1 MFHPARD
8 PSFAERAAAVRDAG
22 KAGIII
28 GRDSYGQG
36 SSREHAAICPMY
48 LGVKAVAA
56 LAIERIHRAN
66 LVNFGIIPMIFD
78 DAADYDAIEE
88 NDALFFAA
96 IREQI
101 KAGNSL
107 TAELRKAD
115 GSIKTIKFT
124 ALLSEADKLTILAGG
139 TLNQ

>member
-1 MFHPARD
+1 
-8 PSFAERAAAVRDAG
+8 
-22 KAGIII
+22 
-28 GRDSYGQG
+28 
-36 SSREHAAICPMY
+36 MY